1 MIKKKKIGWQ
11 KYEDVLENQLHS
23 PFVQDVMLQ
32 LQEQEQAII
41 RDLIETGDYEEMQQ
55 EYGET
60 MSVQTPAVQVSE
72 DLLKEAA
79 VLSSFDCWI
88 GHSNFNITE
97 TIKNELEK
105 TSGVEVLKIQSRY
118 RFFIGV
124 GRMFDFQ
131 DVRKEIESSLLK

>member
-131 DVRKEIESSLLK
+131 DVRKEIESNLLK